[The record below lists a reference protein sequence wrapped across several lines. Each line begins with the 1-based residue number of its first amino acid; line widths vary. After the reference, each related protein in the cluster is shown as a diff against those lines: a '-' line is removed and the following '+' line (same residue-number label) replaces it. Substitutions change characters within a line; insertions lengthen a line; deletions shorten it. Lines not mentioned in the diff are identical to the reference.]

1 MASSLTFHLIL
12 LLDCSLILRLEG
24 EACIPGILSSS
35 PLKVGIKVV
44 RHYAQI
50 LDGFLIRERQGLLPT
65 EPPSQP
71 PAPSCFE

>member
-24 EACIPGILSSS
+24 KACVPGILSSS
-35 PLKVGIKVV
+35 PLRVGIKVV
-44 RHYAQI
+44 RHYTQI
-50 LDGFLIRERQGLLPT
+50 LDGFLTHERRGLLPT

-71 PAPSCFE
+71 PAPARFE